1 MAADTMAADLPPLRD
16 IHLPVEPSV
25 WPPAPGWWVLGLLVL
40 AALVAAGWLLRRHLR
55 RRRRQ
60 RLLIAEFDRL
70 PPRSGDATAAP
81 VYLAAL
87 SQFLRRLA
95 RAARADA
102 ASLRGE
108 EWIRFLDRHGDG
120 FGAYADALNDAAW
133 RPQASV
139 DVQALHALAR
149 GHLQR
154 VLRSELRDV

>member
-1 MAADTMAADLPPLRD
+1 MAADPMAGNLPQLRD
-16 IHLPVEPSV
+16 IHLPAEPSA
-25 WPPAPGWWVLGLLVL
+25 WPPAPGLWVLGLLAL
-40 AALVAAGWLLRRHLR
+40 AALIAALWLLRRHLR
-55 RRRRQ
+55 RRRRR
-60 RLLIAEFDRL
+60 RLLVAELDRL
-70 PPRSGDATAAP
+70 QPRSGEAAAVP
-81 VYLAAL
+81 AYLAAL

-95 RAARADA
+95 RAVRTDA
-102 ASLRGE
+102 ASLRGD

-154 VLRSELRDV
+154 VLHRELRDV